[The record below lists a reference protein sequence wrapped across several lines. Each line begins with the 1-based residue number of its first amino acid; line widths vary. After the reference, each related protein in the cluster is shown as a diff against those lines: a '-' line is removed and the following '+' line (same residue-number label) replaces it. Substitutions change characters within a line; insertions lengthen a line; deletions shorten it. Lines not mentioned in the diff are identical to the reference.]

1 MPDQGI
7 PEFRNLWKIYGKF
20 WQFYGFLPI
29 AGLGILTHV
38 VAL

>member
-1 MPDQGI
+1 MENI
-7 PEFRNLWKIYGKF
+7 WEIFV
-20 WQFYGFLPI
+20 QFYGFLPI

>member
-1 MPDQGI
+1 MPDQVI
-7 PEFRNLWKIYGKF
+7 PEFRNLWKIYGK
-20 WQFYGFLPI
+20 FYGFLPI